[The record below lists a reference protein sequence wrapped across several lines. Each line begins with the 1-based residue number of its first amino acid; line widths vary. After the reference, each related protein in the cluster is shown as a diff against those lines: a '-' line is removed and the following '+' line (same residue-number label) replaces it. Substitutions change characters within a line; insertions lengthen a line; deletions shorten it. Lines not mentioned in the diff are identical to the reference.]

1 MLVLVGLFGILIA
14 SCLFSGGLVDWAVR
28 QALQAQPSQGE
39 RVPTFGETPAQRLP
53 VRKGLRDDSP
63 VVQPARR
70 DDSVQPDHPGDEPK
84 QEKKG
89 GINEDALFGVQ

>member
-28 QALQAQPSQGE
+28 QALQAQPSQAE

-63 VVQPARR
+63 VVPPAQR
-70 DDSVQPDHPGDEPK
+70 DSVKPDHPGDEPK